1 MHRPWRAHSARF
13 LPLTDRSGLG
23 AQDYCLHELRHS
35 YLTALAR
42 SGVHPKVMQALAD
55 HANCAITMDIYTHT
69 DMTAKRDAAE
79 ALKRSMEDEG

>member
-1 MHRPWRAHSARF
+1 MARA
-13 LPLTDRSGLG
+13 
-23 AQDYCLHELRHS
+23 
-35 YLTALAR
+35 
-42 SGVHPKVMQALAD
+42 GVHPKVMQALAD